1 MQQRTALLGV
11 VLLAATA
18 IAVPAQAA
26 PAPPAPKLGP
36 AKTITLITG
45 DKVTLRELPDK
56 QTQLDVAAGPGREK
70 MNFVRRRS
78 ADGLSIVPVDAMPL
92 LAAGTL
98 DPRLFNVTRLAALGY
113 DDAASPQLPLILTY
127 SDSGQAAL
135 RAAGGRPLPA
145 INGVARK
152 EPRTGAL
159 WQTLTAQARTAAAP
173 AKIWLD
179 GKAKVSLDVSVPH
192 IGAPAAWAAGHTG
205 QDVPVAVLDTGY
217 DPAHPDLKG
226 QVVKTENFTAEPGT
240 TDLNGHG
247 THVAA
252 TIAGTGAASG
262 GTRKGVAPGAKLMI
276 GKVCGQDGY
285 CADSAIVEGMTWA
298 AQNGARVANLS
309 LGGPDAPG
317 VDPLEQAVNTLTAEY
332 GTLFVIASGND
343 GPQALGSPS
352 SADAALSVGA
362 SYRDADS
369 VAPFSSTGPRPGD
382 AAVKPDLIAPGVGI
396 VAARAGAPEGA
407 SGDELY
413 AEMSGTSMATPHV
426 AGAAAV
432 VAGLHPDWTAARI
445 KAALMAST
453 APGEELGAY
462 VQGSGRVDVARA
474 VGQRITTEPASLT
487 MGDVELPDTAPKER
501 TLTYRNDGDAA
512 VRLELSVVAKDGH
525 GESAAPF
532 TLGAGAVEVPA
543 HGAADV
549 KVTAKPG
556 ATGLFSGT
564 VIAKGGDVTVR
575 TGIGMRV
582 EPEKK
587 ALGLRFTGSDGRPAQ
602 TAFAGVIDIEAGEQT
617 NYDISGGSLDLR
629 LLKGRR
635 YTVVTL
641 LADHDGTIVM
651 AAEPEFTLDGDRT
664 VTADARRAKP
674 VDVRTEEPTARL
686 AIGMLG
692 LLQLVEGA
700 QPLGVDVDLAGQWG
714 ADRVEGVKAVPTA
727 RTASKKFAY
736 YRWTQWARPQ
746 ADGTYHA
753 SPYFYHL
760 MKAEPRI
767 PADPGYRPRRR
778 DLAEVTST
786 YAAQRDGKT
795 GEHMA
800 LPVLYGTELAWMPYV
815 HVAHVPLPFTRTE
828 YYTPGDTGW
837 YPSFAQYKL
846 PPDGFDDLDQFFF
859 GRTTVYRAGQR
870 STERWNGAVL
880 GAALDPRGDY
890 NWREENMMQFATSL
904 FDDGRPDRYSV
915 ASYTAPQATLHR
927 DGKEVYSTSDYLPG
941 WIDVPADRKESEYRL
956 TMTAGRD
963 PAMTALSTRVSAE
976 WRFRS
981 KTPAAGERQVL
992 PLLAVKIAPELDA
1005 RNQAA
1010 VGPMRLPLRV
1020 QRQAGSPD
1028 PRLRTLTVDISYDD
1042 GRTWLPTLVHPSGKG
1057 TWAAETWHPSG
1068 ARGRFASLRVKAA
1081 DTGGN
1086 AFTETVTRA
1095 YLIK

>member
-1 MQQRTALLGV
+1 MGV

-18 IAVPAQAA
+18 IAAPAQAA
-26 PAPPAPKLGP
+26 PTQPTTKLQP

-45 DKVTLRELPDK
+45 DKVTLRELPNK
-56 QTQLDVAAGPGREK
+56 QTQLDVAPGPGREK
-70 MNFVRRRS
+70 INFVHRRS

-98 DPRLFNVTRLAALGY
+98 DPRLFDVTRLAALGY
-113 DDAASPQLPLILTY
+113 DDATSPQLPLIMTY
-127 SDSGQAAL
+127 AGGTDAATL

-159 WQTLTAQARTAAAP
+159 WQSLTGQARTATAP

-217 DPAHPDLKG
+217 DPGHPDLRG
-226 QVVKTENFTAEPGT
+226 QVVGSENFTTEPDT
-240 TDLNGHG
+240 RDLHGHG
-247 THVAA
+247 THVAS
-252 TIAGTGAASG
+252 TVAGTGAASDG
-262 GTRKGVAPGAKLMI
+262 RRKGVAPGAKLMI

-298 AQNGARVANLS
+298 ARNGARVANLS

-317 VDPLEQAVNTLTAEY
+317 IDPLEQAVNSLSAEY
-332 GTLFVIASGND
+332 GTLFVIASGNE

-362 SYRDADS
+362 SYRDADT
-369 VAPFSSTGPRPGD
+369 VAQFSSTGPRPGD

-396 VAARAGAPEGA
+396 VAARAGAPEGS
-407 SGDELY
+407 SGDDQY
-413 AEMSGTSMATPHV
+413 MEMSGTSMATPHV
-426 AGAAAV
+426 AGAAAI
-432 VAGLHPDWTAARI
+432 VAGLHPDWKAERI
-445 KAALMAST
+445 KASLMAST
-453 APGEELGAY
+453 APGDELGAY
-462 VQGSGRVDVARA
+462 IQGSGRVDVARA
-474 VGQRITTEPASLT
+474 LAQRITAEPVSLG

-501 TLTYRNDGDAA
+501 TLTYRNDGDAP

-525 GESAAPF
+525 GQSATPF
-532 TLGAGAVEVPA
+532 SLGADAVEVPA
-543 HGAADV
+543 HGTAQV
-549 KVTAKPG
+549 TVTARPA

-564 VIAKGGDVTVR
+564 VIARSGDVTVR

-582 EPEKK
+582 EPEKRG
-587 ALGLRFTGSDGRPAQ
+587 LDLRFTGSDGQPAQ
-602 TAFAGVIDIEAGEQT
+602 IAFAGVIDVEAGEQT
-617 NYDISGGSLDLR
+617 NYDISGGSLELR
-629 LLKGRR
+629 LLKDRR

-641 LADHDGTIVM
+641 MADHDGTLVM

-692 LLQLVEGA
+692 MLQLVEGK
-700 QPLGVDVDLAGQWG
+700 QPLGVDVDLSGMWG
-714 ADRVEGVKAVPTA
+714 AERVEGVKAIPTA
-727 RTASKKFAY
+727 RTAGKTFAY
-736 YRWTQWARPQ
+736 YRWTQWAKPKG
-746 ADGTYHA
+746 DGTYDA

-786 YAAQRDGKT
+786 YAAQQDGKT

-815 HVAHVPLPFTRTE
+815 HVAHVPLPFRRTE

-846 PPDGFDDLDQFFF
+846 PPEGIDDLDQFFF
-859 GRTTVYRAGQR
+859 GRTTVYRAGQK
-870 STERWNGAVL
+870 STERWNGAVF
-880 GAALDPRGDY
+880 GAALHPDGGVT
-890 NWREENMMQFATSL
+890 WREENMMQFATSL
-904 FDDGRPDRYSV
+904 FDDGRADRHSIGN
-915 ASYTAPQATLHR
+915 YTAPQAALYR
-927 DGKEVYSTSDYLPG
+927 DGKEIYRTTDYLPG
-941 WIDVPADRKESEYRL
+941 WIDVPAERKESEYRL
-956 TMTAGRD
+956 TMTADRD
-963 PAMTALSTRVSAE
+963 PAMTKLSTRVSAE

-981 KTPAAGERQVL
+981 KTPAAGERQLL
-992 PLLAVKIAPELDA
+992 PLLAVKITPELDEHN
-1005 RNQAA
+1005 RAA
-1010 VGPMRLPLRV
+1010 AGPMRIPLRV
-1020 QRQAGSPD
+1020 QRQDGSPD
-1028 PRLRTLTVDISYDD
+1028 LRLRTLTAEVSYDD
-1042 GRTWLPTLVHPSGKG
+1042 GRTWSPALVHPAGKDG
-1057 TWAAETWHPSG
+1057 WSAQTWHPAW
-1068 ARGRFASLRVKAA
+1068 ARGTFASLRVKAV

-1086 AFTETVTRA
+1086 AFSQTVVRA
-1095 YLIK
+1095 YQIK